1 MDALVNE
8 SEDNTTNA
16 QIAELQE
23 EIDTIIDI
31 LDADLLLI
39 ETLEA
44 NLSAVADDL
53 NAAVTNIST
62 VAADLNAVETQLA
75 ALDARV
81 TTLETA
87 VTNINQMLDQHTVQI
102 AMLEA
107 DHMVDI
113 YMLQAEHDID
123 IDALEAELE
132 NATSCQLVPFGNCA
146 DADLSGADLSGMDLT
161 GIVLRSANLEG

>member
-123 IDALEAELE
+123 IDALETELKS
-132 NATSCQLVPFGNCA
+132 ATSCASWC
-146 DADLSGADLSGMDLT
+146 
-161 GIVLRSANLEG
+161 RSATAPVPT